1 LGGVRSNLN
10 WDAVGAI
17 AELAGALGVI
27 ITLAYLAVQ
36 LRHNTATVRSNS
48 ATAHTQ
54 AVQAST
60 IALTQDEETNK
71 LFWKGLANRASLSPG
86 DQRRFDGIVSCQL
99 LTLEQAWRFREEG
112 AIDDVAW
119 QGTRAS
125 ISWFAHTPGFLD
137 YWSTWGSN
145 HNPGFGTVVE
155 EAIAEDLP
163 AAVKSAV
170 AFTLSADP
178 TCSENA

>member
-1 LGGVRSNLN
+1 MN

-36 LRHNTATVRSNS
+36 LRQNTATVRSNS

-54 AVQAST
+54 AVQASS
-60 IALTQDEETNK
+60 IALTQDEYMNK
-71 LFWKGLANRASLSPG
+71 LFWAGLANRATLAPDEQS
-86 DQRRFDGIVSCQL
+86 RFDGILSCQI

-119 QGTRAS
+119 DGQRTS
-125 ISWFAHTPGFLD
+125 ISWLAHSPGFVD
-137 YWSTWGSN
+137 YWRVWGGAHHS
-145 HNPGFGTVVE
+145 GFGTVVA
-155 EAIAEDLP
+155 EAIAEELP
-163 AAVKSAV
+163 AALGPAV
-170 AFTLSADP
+170 ELTLSANLVCP
-178 TCSENA
+178 EHP